1 MITGNRF
8 KNFILEIGNGKDISP
23 DNYEDYNDSDI
34 IYPSVNNFTKGVFKY
49 KNLTFIS
56 EKYGLP
62 KILEDDDIVIT
73 RSGTVGTT
81 YVWNNDKINQFF
93 GRKIIAIPSGYLIVV
108 KVDKTKILPLFI
120 QHYFNS
126 KIVQGY
132 FNVFGVGK
140 TQKNIA
146 QPDILNI
153 IIPNIPIATQQQI
166 LQQIQPIEAEIT
178 ALQAQI
184 CEPLAIINE
193 VFAVY
198 YGYDAD
204 LWRAFGKGMTAGTQK
219 SATKTAQIYTLDFAD
234 IGSSHLVRM
243 SCRYHNPLTQQLTA
257 ALRSKAI
264 RKVKSVLNA
273 LNKGIQPVYDTE
285 GQIPVAKIA
294 TLKNGYIDFS
304 DPEFVNQDFYNN
316 ANELA
321 KLKYGDVL
329 ICATGKISLGK
340 IDFYNL
346 EEDSII
352 SVDNYILKVNTDIYN
367 PLFLTYFLRSILGAF
382 QVERDYTGTTNQ
394 IHLYAAEISNF
405 EIPDIPLD
413 AQTMLVAQIKQGLDA
428 QTHIESEIAN
438 KQNEISRIIES
449 AIV

>member
-1 MITGNRF
+1 MEVNVFYTNLAEIADYQNLRLDVSFLTYFKTKPLITGNRF

-23 DNYEDYNDSDI
+23 DNYEDYDNSDI
-34 IYPSVNNFTKGVFKY
+34 IYPSVNNFTKGVFRY

-153 IIPNIPIATQQQI
+153 IIPNIPIATQEHL

-193 VFAVY
+193 VFAAY
-198 YGYDAD
+198 YALAMSNG
-204 LWRAFGKGMTAGTQK
+204 RFRTSI
-219 SATKTAQIYTLDFAD
+219 SA
-234 IGSSHLVRM
+234 
-243 SCRYHNPLTQQLTA
+243 
-257 ALRSKAI
+257 
-264 RKVKSVLNA
+264 
-273 LNKGIQPVYDTE
+273 
-285 GQIPVAKIA
+285 
-294 TLKNGYIDFS
+294 
-304 DPEFVNQDFYNN
+304 
-316 ANELA
+316 
-321 KLKYGDVL
+321 
-329 ICATGKISLGK
+329 SL
-340 IDFYNL
+340 
-346 EEDSII
+346 
-352 SVDNYILKVNTDIYN
+352 
-367 PLFLTYFLRSILGAF
+367 
-382 QVERDYTGTTNQ
+382 
-394 IHLYAAEISNF
+394 
-405 EIPDIPLD
+405 
-413 AQTMLVAQIKQGLDA
+413 
-428 QTHIESEIAN
+428 
-438 KQNEISRIIES
+438 
-449 AIV
+449 